1 MTILVATGLQ
11 RERRLLEG
19 PGLRVVAGGG
29 DALRLEAALARLAE
43 GAAGIISIGIAG
55 GLTPELRSGHW
66 VVATAVHDE
75 VVSIP
80 TDSAWRERLLAHLPG
95 ATSRTIVGS
104 DVIVAEAAKKA
115 DLHRATGAAAVDMES
130 HIAGR
135 IAQRL
140 GLPFAAA
147 RVVSDAAHRTLP
159 PAARVG
165 MRPDGAIDVLAV
177 LRSLVEKPGQ
187 LGALIRTGVDAER
200 SFRSLLRGHRL
211 LGRGLCGPDVGE
223 LPRNVV

>member
-11 RERRLLEG
+11 RERRLLDG
-19 PGLRVVAGGG
+19 PGLTVVVGGG
-29 DALRLEAALARLAE
+29 DSRHLEASLDRLAGE
-43 GAAGIISIGIAG
+43 ARGIISIGIAG
-55 GLTPELRSGHW
+55 GLSPELRSGHW
-66 VVATAVHDE
+66 VVATAVHDD
-75 VVSIP
+75 VISIP
-80 TDSAWRERLLAHLPG
+80 TDHAWTRRLLGRLTG
-95 ATSRTIVGS
+95 ATAGTIFGT
-104 DVIVAEAAKKA
+104 DAIVAEAVQKA
-115 DLHRATGAAAVDMES
+115 DLNRTTGAAAVDMES

-135 IAQRL
+135 VARRFH
-140 GLPFAAA
+140 LPFAAA

-165 MRPDGAIDVLAV
+165 MRPDGAVDVVAV

-211 LGRGLCGPDVGE
+211 LGLGLCGPDVDK
-223 LPRNVV
+223 LPGNVV

>member
-1 MTILVATGLQ
+1 MTILVATGLR
-11 RERRLLEG
+11 RERRLLDG

-29 DALRLEAALARLAE
+29 DSRRLEATLDRLAGE
-43 GAAGIISIGIAG
+43 ARGIISIGIAG
-55 GLTPELRSGHW
+55 GLSPGLRSGHW
-66 VVATAVHDE
+66 VVATAVRDD
-75 VVSIP
+75 VISIP
-80 TDSAWRERLLAHLPG
+80 TDPAWTQRLLGGLPG
-95 ATSRTIVGS
+95 ATAGTIAGVHA
-104 DVIVAEAAKKA
+104 IVAEAAQKA
-115 DLHRATGAAAVDMES
+115 VLHRATGASAVDMES

-135 IAQRL
+135 VAQRFQ
-140 GLPFAAA
+140 LPFAAA
-147 RVVSDAAHRTLP
+147 RVVSDAAHQTLP

-165 MRPDGAIDVLAV
+165 MRPDGAIDVSAV
-177 LRSLVEKPGQ
+177 LRSLIAEPGQ